1 MAEAVLEKA
10 ICKSCGVDVREG
22 TQFCYNCGN
31 PVVYGIGQTVDDEAA
46 DELNADID
54 SGSNHDKAGEPVKDN
69 KAARLA
75 VAASERKRSRAG
87 QRKPKRVVWEEPGP
101 ASNRI
106 FILVCVLIFVI
117 AALIVFLML
126 FVK

>member
-10 ICKSCGVDVREG
+10 ICKSCGVEVREG

-31 PVVYGIGQTVDDEAA
+31 PVVYGIGQTVTDEAV
-46 DELNADID
+46 DEQNADID
-54 SGSNHDKAGEPVKDN
+54 SGSSQDKVAELVKDN
-69 KAARLA
+69 KVERLA

-87 QRKPKRVVWEEPGP
+87 LRKPKRVVWEEPGP

-117 AALIVFLML
+117 AASIVFLML